1 MNYKYSANFVDTKFY
16 SLFFIFLGV
25 SKNNIYLCGTIY
37 IKSNTMAVTRFGVS
51 LESELLEALDNYVK
65 ENKFPN
71 RSQAIRQLIER
82 NLVEKKWQCNHQV
95 AGAITLV
102 FDYNKRDLG
111 RKITKI
117 QHDYLEEILAVMHF
131 HLSNKTN
138 MEIVVVQGQA
148 YRLTE
153 LSDKL
158 ISLKGIRH
166 GKLVMTK
173 SDERMN

>member
-1 MNYKYSANFVDTKFY
+1 
-16 SLFFIFLGV
+16 
-25 SKNNIYLCGTIY
+25 
-37 IKSNTMAVTRFGVS
+37 MAVTRFGVS

-65 ENKFPN
+65 ENNFPN

-102 FDYNKRDLG
+102 YDRHKRELG
-111 RKITKI
+111 QKIADI
-117 QHDYLEEILAVMHF
+117 QHDYSKEILAVLHF
-131 HLSNKTN
+131 HLSSETD
-138 MEIVVVQGQA
+138 MEIVAVRGEAQ
-148 YRLTE
+148 RLTK

-166 GKLVMTK
+166 GKLVMTQ
-173 SDERMN
+173 SDERAL